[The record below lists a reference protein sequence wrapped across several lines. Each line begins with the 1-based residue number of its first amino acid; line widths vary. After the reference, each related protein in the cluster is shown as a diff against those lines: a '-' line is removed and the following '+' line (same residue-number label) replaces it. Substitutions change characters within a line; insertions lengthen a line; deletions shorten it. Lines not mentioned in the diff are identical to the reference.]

1 MLGVGQDVE
10 RDEGGRQAGGQG
22 TGPVQR
28 GRGAG
33 LDRPEMDPA
42 AVPDDRLPIQCG
54 YSSQLS
60 GPGRFVLS
68 H

>member
-10 RDEGGRQAGGQG
+10 RDEGGREAGGQG
-22 TGPVQR
+22 A
-28 GRGAG
+28 GRSNEGAA
-33 LDRPEMDPA
+33 RAWTAPEMDPA